1 MTILLE
7 VCVDSAEGLAAAIE
21 GGAGRI
27 ELCSALELGGLTPL
41 PSLMRIAARAPIP
54 VYAMIRPHAGPFI
67 FDATDEKAM
76 SRKRMRV
83 VLSWINAAR
92 PIVTAVAAAAVR
104 GLTRR
109 RNRMVSTTTW
119 ATCQPRNHA

>member
-41 PSLMRIAARAPIP
+41 PSLMRIAARASI
-54 VYAMIRPHAGPFI
+54 
-67 FDATDEKAM
+67 
-76 SRKRMRV
+76 
-83 VLSWINAAR
+83 
-92 PIVTAVAAAAVR
+92 
-104 GLTRR
+104 
-109 RNRMVSTTTW
+109 
-119 ATCQPRNHA
+119 